1 MKQIYYLPILLLLL
15 SSGIVMTASCQEQ
28 VSQTVYVFDGSFNG
42 TMLSDVQVVGQDA
55 AGNAF
60 QGVTNS
66 NGVVVINGQPGTWQ
80 FTFIKD
86 GYDSLSLNYD
96 VTETGE
102 GAVYLQRA
110 SQSQEEPTNTQ
121 TYQQPSSQY
130 SLQPTQ
136 MNMDQSSVAEANGY
150 T

>member
-15 SSGIVMTASCQEQ
+15 SSGIVMTASCQGQ

-42 TMLSDVQVVGQDA
+42 TMLSDVQIVGKDA

-60 QGVTNS
+60 QGVTDS
-66 NGVVVINGQPGTWQ
+66 NGVVIINGQPGTWQ

-86 GYDSLSLNYD
+86 GYDPLSLNYD

-102 GAVYLQRA
+102 GAVYLLRA
-110 SQSQEEPTNTQ
+110 SQSQDYATPSQMN
-121 TYQQPSSQY
+121 QQSSSQY
-130 SLQPTQ
+130 AQQPQ
-136 MNMDQSSVAEANGY
+136 MNSYQSSDENNGY

>member
-1 MKQIYYLPILLLLL
+1 
-15 SSGIVMTASCQEQ
+15 MTASCQEQ

-55 AGNAF
+55 TGNAF

-86 GYDSLSLNYD
+86 SYDSLSLNYD

-136 MNMDQSSVAEANGY
+136 MNMDQSSAAEANGY

>member
-1 MKQIYYLPILLLLL
+1 MVL
-15 SSGIVMTASCQEQ
+15 TAFCQEQ

-42 TMLSDVQVVGQDA
+42 TMLSDVQVAGQDA

-60 QGVTNS
+60 QGVTDS

-80 FTFIKD
+80 FSFMKE
-86 GYDSLSLNYD
+86 GYDPLDLNYD

-110 SQSQEEPTNTQ
+110 SQSQEYATSD
-121 TYQQPSSQY
+121 QQSSSQ
-130 SLQPTQ
+130 SIPQ
-136 MNMDQSSVAEANGY
+136 MVYLNPSQSSAEASAY
-150 T
+150 A

>member
-1 MKQIYYLPILLLLL
+1 MKKLYYLPILLLLL
-15 SSGIVMTASCQEQ
+15 SSCMVLTAFCQEQ

-42 TMLSDVQVVGQDA
+42 TMLSDVQVAGQDA

-60 QGVTNS
+60 QGVTDS

-80 FTFIKD
+80 FSFMKE
-86 GYDSLSLNYD
+86 GYDPLDLNYD

-110 SQSQEEPTNTQ
+110 SQSQEYATSD
-121 TYQQPSSQY
+121 QQSSSQ
-130 SLQPTQ
+130 SIPQ
-136 MNMDQSSVAEANGY
+136 MVYLNPSQSSAEASA
-150 T
+150 